1 MPRPA
6 QDVTD
11 AELAIMQVLWDRG
24 RASVRELTER
34 LYSEYS
40 SSQHATV
47 QKLLERL
54 EAKDCVRR
62 NRDTWPHLFEAAIER
77 GDLID
82 RKLQE
87 TANKLCEGS
96 IQPLLTHLV
105 KGSRLSAAERRS
117 LRSLLDELD
126 KEGRK
131 SSRK

>member
-24 RASVRELTER
+24 CASVRELTEQ
-34 LYSEYS
+34 LYAEYS

-62 NRDTWPHLFEAAIER
+62 NRDTWPHQFEAAIER

>member
-11 AELAIMQVLWDRG
+11 AELAILRVLWDRG
-24 RASVRELTER
+24 PSSVRELTEQ

-40 SSQHATV
+40 PSQHATV
-47 QKLLERL
+47 LKLLERL
-54 EAKDCVRR
+54 EAKNCVRR
-62 NRDTWPHLFEAAIER
+62 SRETWPHQFAAAIDR
-77 GDLID
+77 NDLID

-87 TANKLCEGS
+87 TANKLCDGS

-105 KGSRLSAAERRS
+105 RGSRLSAAERKS

-131 SSRK
+131 PSKK